1 MRNWKKQAL
10 NFSYIN
16 YDSVII
22 VIYIQH
28 FDLFISLPCRQ
39 WCICW
44 MSFYLIN
51 LWQCSFPLTSVPVC
65 PRLFI
70 CFGSGA
76 TQSLW
81 RYSLIWIVSMTYPN
95 LEKASR
101 HQEVHDK
108 YPDIKSPRFWSEH
121 TSYTEV
127 VIGGTCLGSFC
138 QRCPVKYIYLLWTVI
153 STLYWYIYIWHS
165 VVFPFDGRCG
175 NYTSPTMLVSN
186 MWRECICKKKSNNS
200 FDAVANKIS

>member
-1 MRNWKKQAL
+1 
-10 NFSYIN
+10 
-16 YDSVII
+16 
-22 VIYIQH
+22 
-28 FDLFISLPCRQ
+28 
-39 WCICW
+39 

-70 CFGSGA
+70 CFRSGA

-127 VIGGTCLGSFC
+127 VIGGTCLGSFSDV
-138 QRCPVKYIYLLWTVI
+138 QWNIFTYFELWYRRFIGIYTFDIVLSFLLTDVVGTIQVLQCWFQI
-153 STLYWYIYIWHS
+153 CDGS
-165 VVFPFDGRCG
+165 VFV
-175 NYTSPTMLVSN
+175 
-186 MWRECICKKKSNNS
+186 KKKSNNS